1 MNKFLVLAC
10 ILLSLGLVYFKRK
23 NDHYKRELEKQQK
36 LVVMLRAGIE
46 KPLEPEPEKPNQL
59 INLATSAISPL
70 IAFIGPNLL
79 KKKNSFLK
87 ESVNASDYELS
98 QQLRQLDDDDDGD
111 ECPKIVELP
120 PTTPLPVMVRLNR
133 EADAIAKEIQTFVET
148 HNGTDETDEPIPE
161 LISDINAEP
170 IPEAA
175 EPISDIPE
183 AAEPIAESE
192 LIPEAIPDAIAEA
205 LVEIEASEC
214 VAEKTPKK
222 TKRKMK
228 TLYAHPA
235 LDPCFGQESC
245 PIR

>member
-46 KPLEPEPEKPNQL
+46 KPLEPEPEKPSQL

-111 ECPKIVELP
+111 EGDDGDECC
-120 PTTPLPVMVRLNR
+120 
-133 EADAIAKEIQTFVET
+133 
-148 HNGTDETDEPIPE
+148 TDYGGNFDN
-161 LISDINAEP
+161 D
-170 IPEAA
+170 
-175 EPISDIPE
+175 
-183 AAEPIAESE
+183 
-192 LIPEAIPDAIAEA
+192 
-205 LVEIEASEC
+205 C
-214 VAEKTPKK
+214 K
-222 TKRKMK
+222 
-228 TLYAHPA
+228 
-235 LDPCFGQESC
+235 
-245 PIR
+245 

>member
-23 NDHYKRELEKQQK
+23 NDHYKKELEKQQK

-46 KPLEPEPEKPNQL
+46 KPLEPEPEKPSQL

-98 QQLRQLDDDDDGD
+98 QQLRQLDDDDGD

-120 PTTPLPVMVRLNR
+120 PTTPLPVMVQLNR

-161 LISDINAEP
+161 
-170 IPEAA
+170 AA
-175 EPISDIPE
+175 EPIREPLTEPIRDHL
-183 AAEPIAESE
+183 AEHIAESE
-192 LIPEAIPDAIAEA
+192 AIQDAIAEA
-205 LVEIEASEC
+205 LVDIIPETSEC
-214 VAEKTPKK
+214 VAETENTPKK

-228 TLYAHPA
+228 KLYAHPA